1 MANKKTATK
10 KIERLENV
18 CIGTGFLLRKLQ
30 AQFGASFSIGMDK
43 QVRQAIH
50 DCRQIERSRLQK
62 DMLKAEAGIAAELE
76 TITNNLAKHP

>member
-30 AQFGASFSIGMDK
+30 AQFGASFGVGMDK

-50 DCRQIERSRLQK
+50 DCRQIESARLK
-62 DMLKAEAGIAAELE
+62 RDMTKADAEIAAELE
-76 TITNNLAKHP
+76 TITTNLT

>member
-1 MANKKTATK
+1 MVNKKTATK

-30 AQFGASFSIGMDK
+30 AQFGASFSVGMDK

-50 DCRQIERSRLQK
+50 DCRQIESARLQK
-62 DMLKAEAGIAAELE
+62 DIIKADAEKKAELAS
-76 TITNNLAKHP
+76 TSDNLT